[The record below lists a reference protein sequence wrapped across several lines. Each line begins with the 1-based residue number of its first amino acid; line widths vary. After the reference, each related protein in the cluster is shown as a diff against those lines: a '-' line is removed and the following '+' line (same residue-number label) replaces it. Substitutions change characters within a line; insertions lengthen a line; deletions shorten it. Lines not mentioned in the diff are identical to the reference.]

1 MMTGF
6 ERIGSWLLDSKS
18 GMVFGCLLMLGTAT
32 ILGYEY
38 LTRAE
43 SVTLSA
49 RDFVCVASE
58 PHGLGT
64 RCISYARS
72 H

>member
-1 MMTGF
+1 MKAFDSLGTW
-6 ERIGSWLLDSKS
+6 ILDTRS
-18 GMVFGCLLMLGTAT
+18 GLIFGCLLLLGTAGV
-32 ILGYEY
+32 LGYEY
-38 LTRAE
+38 LSSAE
-43 SVTLSA
+43 TVTLSA
-49 RDFVCVASE
+49 KEFVCVASE

>member
-1 MMTGF
+1 MKAF
-6 ERIGSWLLDSKS
+6 DSLGSWILDTRS
-18 GMVFGCLLMLGTAT
+18 GLVFGCLLMLGTAT

-38 LTRAE
+38 LSSAE
-43 SVTLSA
+43 TVTLSA
-49 RDFVCVASE
+49 KEFVCVASE